1 MEDIMTSPRYR
12 SGRVRLA
19 LLVALA
25 AAAALVGAQQASAH
39 LIACNA
45 HPNAPFK
52 STASGGAVTVA
63 AASAKFTCNPNAP
76 DISQSTVC
84 LERIS
89 GGLWFTVVCKDSLI
103 ESTSW
108 TLSTAQGCGSSS
120 IRQYRTHAYLSF
132 FHGSWSSTSPVSGT
146 VSLRC

>member
-1 MEDIMTSPRYR
+1 MVASRYR
-12 SGRVRLA
+12 SGIVRMTV
-19 LLVALA
+19 LLALA
-25 AAAALVGAQQASAH
+25 AAAGLIGAQQASAH

-52 STASGGAVTVA
+52 STASGGSVTVA
-63 AASAKFTCNPNAP
+63 AASAKFTCDPNAP

-84 LERIS
+84 LERNI
-89 GGLWFTVVCKDSLI
+89 GGLWFTIVCKDSLI

-132 FHGSWSSTSPVSGT
+132 FHGSWSSTSPVSGV